1 MEWVGENEQLKRTK
15 ERKVILSESEF
26 RAEAALPPI
35 IIASHGRGR
44 LAPSPLLSMSELLMT
59 ALV

>member
-44 LAPSPLLSMSELLMT
+44 LRGCGRLAPLPF
-59 ALV
+59 A